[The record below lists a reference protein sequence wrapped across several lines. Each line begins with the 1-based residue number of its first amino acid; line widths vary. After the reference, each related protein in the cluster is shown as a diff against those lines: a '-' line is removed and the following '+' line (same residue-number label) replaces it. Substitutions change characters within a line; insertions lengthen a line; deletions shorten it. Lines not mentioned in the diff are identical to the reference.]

1 MTKEKNSGSV
11 LEIPSI
17 EDKIDDIANYLTSVC
32 KYKIAE
38 VVNDKPWGGF
48 IRLEDSDA
56 EEFIGE
62 FFSSINY
69 DQASLGN
76 HEVKLSPKILVV
88 SPGQRLS
95 WQKHDRRSELWHFL
109 TNGAYYKSD
118 TDEMG
123 ELQYA
128 KADQEV
134 EFSQGERHRL
144 VSPEDSYV
152 IVAEIWRHEDANNP
166 SDEDDIVRIQDD
178 YAR

>member
-1 MTKEKNSGSV
+1 MTIEKNSGSV

-38 VVNDKPWGGF
+38 VVNDKPWGGY
-48 IRLEDSDA
+48 IRLEDGDA
-56 EEFIGE
+56 EEFIDE
-62 FFSSINY
+62 FFDGITY
-69 DQASLGN
+69 RQANLGN
-76 HEVKLSPKILVV
+76 HEVKLSPKILIV

-95 WQKHDRRSELWHFL
+95 WQKHDRRSEIWHYL
-109 TNGAYYKSD
+109 TDGAHYESD

-123 ELQYA
+123 EIRHM
-128 KADQEV
+128 KAGQEAR
-134 EFSQGERHRL
+134 FPQGTRHRL
-144 VSPEDSYV
+144 VSPGGNYV
-152 IVAEIWRHEDANNP
+152 IVAEIWRHEDPENP